1 MPSSEIE
8 DPDSRQTLGEAMLS
22 INSVSLD
29 DAQRV
34 IQAGIAKAKEI
45 NSPSNIA
52 VADGG
57 GNLLAFARMEDAWL
71 GSIDIAI
78 NKAFTSRAF
87 DVATKQLAA
96 FAQPGGQF
104 YGIHASNHGRVMI
117 FAGGLPLKSGN
128 KVIGAVGVSG
138 GTGEQDQQIVEA
150 AAAAL

>member
-1 MPSSEIE
+1 MH
-8 DPDSRQTLGEAMLS
+8 S
-22 INSVSLD
+22 IKSVSLD

-52 VADGG
+52 VADAG

-87 DVATKQLAA
+87 DIATKQLAG
-96 FAQPGGQF
+96 FAQPGEQF

-117 FAGGLPLKSGN
+117 FTGGLPLKSGN

-138 GTGEQDQQIVEA
+138 GAGEQDQQIVEA

>member
-1 MPSSEIE
+1 MH
-8 DPDSRQTLGEAMLS
+8 S
-22 INSVSLD
+22 IKSVSLD
-29 DAQRV
+29 DAQRM

-52 VADGG
+52 VVDAG

-87 DVATKQLAA
+87 DIATKQLAG
-96 FAQPGGQF
+96 FAQPGEQF
-104 YGIHASNHGRVMI
+104 YGIHVSNHGRVMI
-117 FAGGLPLKSGN
+117 FAGGLALKSGN
-128 KVIGAVGVSG
+128 TVIGAVGVSG
-138 GTGEQDQQIVEA
+138 GSGEQDQQIVEA

>member
-1 MPSSEIE
+1 MQSIE
-8 DPDSRQTLGEAMLS
+8 
-22 INSVSLD
+22 SVSLD

-34 IQAGIAKAKEI
+34 IQAGVAKAKEV

-52 VADGG
+52 VADAG
-57 GNLLAFARMEDAWL
+57 GNLLAFVRMDDAWL

-87 DVATKQLAA
+87 NIATKQLAG
-96 FAQPGGQF
+96 FAQPGQQF
-104 YGIHASNHGRVMI
+104 YGIHVSNHSRVMI
-117 FAGGLPLKSGN
+117 FAGGLPLKRGN